1 MKQEKRLGEELIEAI
16 DEVLTDK
23 SKLRM
28 VRPHIDIMGL
38 RKKLRMSQKEFSEN
52 FRINLE
58 SVRNWEQRKR
68 FPDSAT
74 IAYLTCIEKS
84 PKDII
89 RLLSSDPH
97 ETAKFIA

>member
-16 DEVLTDK
+16 NEVLADK

-28 VRPHIDIMGL
+28 VRPNIDIMSL
-38 RKKLRMSQKEFSEN
+38 RKKLHMSQKEFAEN
-52 FRINLE
+52 FHINLE
-58 SVRNWEQRKR
+58 SVRNWERRKR
-68 FPDSAT
+68 FPDSAS

-89 RLLSSDPH
+89 RLLSNNIH